1 MEENVVLSGKEI
13 SKKFGGN
20 QVLKNISLEIYEGD
34 FTVIM
39 GSSGS
44 GKSTLLYC
52 LSGMDRVSLGTVC
65 YRGRD
70 VTKSTERELTRLRAE
85 EYGFVFQGTH
95 LAGNLTLYENI
106 LMGGFVSTKYSEKES
121 RAYADQLVERMD
133 LSEAKDRLPSEVSGG
148 EAQRAAVARAVIS
161 KPDLLFADE
170 PTGALNKANSEEVMN
185 LFSSLNARGQTI
197 LLVTHDKNAALRGN
211 RILYLED
218 GEIMGEL
225 ALPLEQE
232 AAVQKNASEY
242 FFFISLSMLFRAM
255 GTILGAALRAVKDTK
270 TPLYISVI
278 ANGLNILLNYL
289 LIYTAGWGVQGAAVA
304 SAVSYLVFGILMF
317 AAYRRN
323 VLLCWKWREF
333 QIVPAKLKECVRVS
347 LPVLGTGAT
356 SCLGYVVFAR
366 LVSGMGTTVFAA
378 HSIAV
383 TAETIFYIAGYGLRT
398 ATSTLVGNALGE
410 GDGDKIRLV
419 GRVSTMVTVSMMC
432 LNGVLLYF
440 LSAPLMSLLT
450 NSEQVAELDA
460 AMLRLVA
467 FSEPFFGMMIVA
479 EGIFYGLGKTRYPFV
494 VETFSMWGIRILF
507 TSLVVLVWKLDLTA
521 VWYCMIADNVCKALL
536 LMAGVS
542 RKNKLLAKQGII
554 PYHSI
559 DL

>member
-1 MEENVVLSGKEI
+1 MVGVMRGRNNSSQGM
-13 SKKFGGN
+13 
-20 QVLKNISLEIYEGD
+20 LKMLL
-34 FTVIM
+34 FLAVPTVIEEVL
-39 GSSGS
+39 
-44 GKSTLLYC
+44 STLLQYVDTAMVGHLGEEATAAVNVTTTVTWLIGC
-52 LSGMDRVSLGTVC
+52 TYSAAGIGILSLIARAEGQND
-65 YRGRD
+65 
-70 VTKSTERELTRLRAE
+70 RELT
-85 EYGFVFQGTH
+85 QT
-95 LAGNLTLYENI
+95 
-106 LMGGFVSTKYSEKES
+106 
-121 RAYADQLVERMD
+121 
-133 LSEAKDRLPSEVSGG
+133 
-148 EAQRAAVARAVIS
+148 IS
-161 KPDLLFADE
+161 KQALFLSVVIGMI
-170 PTGALNKANSEEVMN
+170 TGGISMALSPY
-185 LFSSLNARGQTI
+185 I
-197 LLVTHDKNAALRGN
+197 P
-211 RILYLED
+211 IW
-218 GEIMGEL
+218 MG
-225 ALPLEQE
+225 AE

-289 LIYTAGWGVQGAAVA
+289 LIYTAGWGVRGAAVA

-333 QIVPAKLKECVRVS
+333 RIVPAKLKECVRVS

-419 GRVSTMVTVSMMC
+419 GRISTMVTVSMMC
-432 LNGVLLYF
+432 LNGVLLYL
-440 LSAPLMSLLT
+440 LSAPLMFLLT
-450 NSEQVAELDA
+450 NSEQVAELGA

-479 EGIFYGLGKTRYPFV
+479 EGIFYGLGKTRYPFA

-507 TSLVVLVWKLDLTA
+507 TSLVVLVWKLDLAA

-536 LMAGVS
+536 LMVGVRRNNKSILIDKEAG
-542 RKNKLLAKQGII
+542 
-554 PYHSI
+554 
-559 DL
+559 